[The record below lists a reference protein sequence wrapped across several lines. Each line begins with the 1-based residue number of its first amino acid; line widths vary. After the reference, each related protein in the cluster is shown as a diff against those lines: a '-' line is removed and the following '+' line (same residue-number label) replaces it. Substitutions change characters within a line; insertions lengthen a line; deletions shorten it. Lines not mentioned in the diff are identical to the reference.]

1 MFNFAEKLRENRAV
15 AVFLTVSG
23 LFFALLFLFGA
34 VMGLIAN
41 EQEALRHTKTLTE
54 GEKLVISTSLNQI
67 EANNEDHLVHLSGEV
82 LIDETLIDPLFQVN
96 IYNAIR
102 LRRVVEMYQWQEKQF
117 ENELGNIEYI
127 YEKIWYEHFIDF
139 NEFKHPRKYYN
150 PAKLL
155 ESDDFDVKKAP
166 VKLGAFTLSDDL
178 IENMAHYQHFPM
190 TEMSFWKAED
200 KLQSLLQKQELHFKE
215 LHFYE
220 ENFYVGNNPTVPQ
233 IGDLRIKFEVIQPGI
248 ISVIAKQVNS
258 NLVSYQTQT
267 GDDIELFELGVVSA
281 EDMFWN
287 ERISLFPN
295 QSKPR
300 FLGFFFL
307 FLGIYIIFGVLW
319 LAKTSLPFL
328 GNSSNT
334 VGWLF
339 SLIMAAALTL
349 SIIGVIWKNYSPVTA
364 GILFVIVVAILFLL
378 IFARRKE
385 PKLKKGQKSLKN
397 AYLIPE
403 KMVPKKMDE

>member
-1 MFNFAEKLRENRAV
+1 MFNFAEKLRSNRAV

-23 LFFALLFLFGA
+23 LFFALLFLLGA
-34 VMGLIAN
+34 IMGLIAN

-54 GEKLVISTSLNQI
+54 AEKLVISISLNQI
-67 EANNEDHLVHLSGEV
+67 EANHEDHLVHLSGEV
-82 LIDETLIDPLFQVN
+82 LIDETLIDPLFQVK
-96 IYNAIR
+96 IYNAIS

-127 YEKIWYEHFIDF
+127 YEKIWYEHFIDS
-139 NEFKHPRKYYN
+139 NEFEHPRKYYN

-155 ESDDFDVKKAP
+155 KSKVFKAKTS
-166 VKLGAFTLSDDL
+166 VKLGAFTLSANL
-178 IENMAHYQHFPM
+178 IEKMAHSQLFPM

-200 KLQSLLQKQELHFKE
+200 NIHHLLQEKE
-215 LHFYE
+215 LQFYE
-220 ENFYVGNNPTVPQ
+220 ENFYLGNNPVIPK
-233 IGDLRIKFEVIQPGI
+233 IGDLRIRFEIIQLGM

-267 GDDIELFELGVVSA
+267 GDDIELFEFGVVSA
-281 EDMFWN
+281 KRMFWN

-295 QSKPR
+295 QLEPR
-300 FLGFFFL
+300 FIGFFLL
-307 FLGIYIIFGVLW
+307 FLGIYLIFGVLW

-328 GNSSNT
+328 GNPSNT

-339 SLIMAAALTL
+339 SLIMAAALTF

-364 GILFVIVVAILFLL
+364 GILFVIAVAILFLL
-378 IFARRKE
+378 IFARE
-385 PKLKKGQKSLKN
+385 PKFKKGQKSLKN

-403 KMVPKKMDE
+403 KMIPKKMAE

>member
-1 MFNFAEKLRENRAV
+1 MFNFAEKLRSNRAV

-23 LFFALLFLFGA
+23 LFFALLFLLGA
-34 VMGLIAN
+34 IMGLIAN
-41 EQEALRHTKTLTE
+41 EQEALRCTKTLAE
-54 GEKLVISTSLNQI
+54 GEKLVISISLNKI
-67 EANNEDHLVHLSGEV
+67 EANNEEHLVHLSGEV
-82 LIDETLIDPLFQVN
+82 LIDEMLIDPLFQVK
-96 IYNAIR
+96 IYNAIS
-102 LRRVVEMYQWQEKQF
+102 LRRVVEMYQWQEKQS
-117 ENELGNIEYI
+117 ENESGNIEYI
-127 YEKIWYEHFIDF
+127 YEKIWSEHFIDS

-150 PAKLL
+150 SAKVLK
-155 ESDDFDVKKAP
+155 SKVFDAKAP
-166 VKLGAFTLSDDL
+166 VKLGAFTLSESL
-178 IENMAHYQHFPM
+178 IEKMAHYQRFQM

-200 KLQSLLQKQELHFKE
+200 NLHNLLQEKE
-215 LHFYE
+215 SHFYE
-220 ENFYVGNNPTVPQ
+220 ENFYVGNNPIVPQ
-233 IGDLRIKFEVIQPGI
+233 IGDLQIKFEIFQPNI

-267 GDDIELFELGVVSA
+267 GDDIELFEFGVVSA
-281 EDMFWN
+281 KKMFWN

-300 FLGFFFL
+300 FIGFFFL

-328 GNSSNT
+328 GNPSNT

-349 SIIGVIWKNYSPVTA
+349 SIMGVIWKNYSPVTA
-364 GILFVIVVAILFLL
+364 GILFVIAVAILFLL
-378 IFARRKE
+378 IFVRRKE

-397 AYLIPE
+397 TYLIPE
-403 KMVPKKMDE
+403 KMVPKKMAE